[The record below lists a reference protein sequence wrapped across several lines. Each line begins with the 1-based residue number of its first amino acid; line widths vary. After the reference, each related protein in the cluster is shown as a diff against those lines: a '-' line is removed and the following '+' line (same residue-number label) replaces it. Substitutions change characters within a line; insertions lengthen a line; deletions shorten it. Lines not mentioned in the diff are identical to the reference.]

1 NLNRAQ
7 RDLTAD
13 VLSAGGFDT
22 WRGQHE
28 AAIARTVGAVS
39 ELMQGT
45 ATVSRL
51 RVAAGVL
58 ADPAR
63 EGWRGSRL
71 GQWLSSPP
79 PTLPLRGGGWEGV
92 GWMDWGLKVEEGC
105 SRRINLGHNDLMG
118 LVLDLPDSLRD
129 RVEAIAKRSNL

>member
-1 NLNRAQ
+1 MSRTICVSIETAGRAYFGVAGLFDIFGMADSGRSLVVSDRYERMALDRALANLNRAQ

-13 VLSAGGFDT
+13 VLSAGGFDA

-51 RVAAGVL
+51 SVAAGLL
-58 ADPAR
+58 ADLAR
-63 EGWRGSRL
+63 EG
-71 GQWLSSPP
+71 
-79 PTLPLRGGGWEGV
+79 
-92 GWMDWGLKVEEGC
+92 
-105 SRRINLGHNDLMG
+105 
-118 LVLDLPDSLRD
+118 
-129 RVEAIAKRSNL
+129 